1 MDDDIRE
8 LFEVEKRTSDDL
20 QVVALPTSGTV
31 DQDAH
36 NFLVSQQLAA
46 LVSLTGEQTA
56 MIDELQSMETKID
69 GKTDKIDGTTNQI
82 LDIQIEYS
90 GKMSEMYRQSKAL
103 QEIVAAYRA
112 EHVQLTPKD

>member
-1 MDDDIRE
+1 VDDDIRE

-46 LVSLTGEQTA
+46 LVSLIGEQTA
-56 MIDELQSMETKID
+56 RIDELQSMVIKID
-69 GKTDKIDGTTNQI
+69 GKTDKIGGTTN
-82 LDIQIEYS
+82 
-90 GKMSEMYRQSKAL
+90 
-103 QEIVAAYRA
+103 
-112 EHVQLTPKD
+112 